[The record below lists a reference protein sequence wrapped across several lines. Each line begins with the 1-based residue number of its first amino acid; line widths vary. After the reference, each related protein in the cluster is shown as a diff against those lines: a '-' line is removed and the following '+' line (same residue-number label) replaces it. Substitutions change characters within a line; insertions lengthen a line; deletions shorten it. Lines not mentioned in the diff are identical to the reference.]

1 MPDSKVLSYNDID
14 EGAGSY
20 SSALDDKAFERKS
33 DREEKKPQSSKV
45 DSSINKES
53 LGTGIKVSKK
63 NFPVLRGLAV
73 DSEEYGSSS
82 YKDTSCQKGIPK
94 NLFDDLN
101 LNLQTLRLEAQQ
113 KELET
118 ARHISQLEK
127 EVRDSW

>member
-1 MPDSKVLSYNDID
+1 M
-14 EGAGSY
+14 
-20 SSALDDKAFERKS
+20 
-33 DREEKKPQSSKV
+33 
-45 DSSINKES
+45 
-53 LGTGIKVSKK
+53 
-63 NFPVLRGLAV
+63 

-127 EVRDSW
+127 EVQRLMVIKEASKDSNFQTARLKNLEIQKTFLESRINDLKKFIDGQIISGK